1 MKATEFVDIVNKIV
15 REASVT
21 DAISSLRS
29 PPGRRPSQ
37 TLVALST
44 WFKGLD
50 ASNQAMVERLMDMV
64 ARDTVFGLL
73 AVLDGVRQVEGRGP
87 KGHFE
92 LRYVK
97 EGRTDLLNSPSGEML
112 HELLK

>member
-1 MKATEFVDIVNKIV
+1 MKTTEFVDIINKIV
-15 REASVT
+15 REASVA
-21 DAISSLRS
+21 DALSSLRT
-29 PPGRRPSQ
+29 PPGRQPSPA
-37 TLVALST
+37 LVALST
-44 WFKGLD
+44 WYKGLD
-50 ASNQAMVERLMDMV
+50 ATDQAMVERLMDMV

-97 EGRTDLLNSPSGEML
+97 EGRTDLLNDPSGEML
-112 HELLK
+112 HELLE